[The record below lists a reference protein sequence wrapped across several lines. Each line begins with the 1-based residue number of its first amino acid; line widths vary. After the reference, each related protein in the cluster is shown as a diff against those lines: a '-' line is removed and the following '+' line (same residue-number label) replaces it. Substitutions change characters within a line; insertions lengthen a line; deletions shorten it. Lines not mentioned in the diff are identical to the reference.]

1 MNKRNS
7 FYDIK
12 SFYNKKAKLKASF
25 KGMRYQVEQAGD
37 EESGK
42 KLRATIWLEP
52 FSFEKTPDDYKE
64 VYEFSYDEEG
74 LDKAYEKVC
83 SRYDEDVCKWT
94 YAKDNPIDMA
104 KKMGVM
110 GGES

>member
-37 EESGK
+37 EESSR
-42 KLRATIWLEP
+42 KLRVTIWPEP

-83 SRYDEDVCKWT
+83 SRYDEDVIKWT

-110 GGES
+110 EGES